1 MTVVD
6 ANGIKERHTLLKGAV
21 HVPSGSY
28 DGMVSPL
35 LIQVA
40 NASREVQCLN
50 GCYIANMRKDTWHF
64 SLSL

>member
-6 ANGIKERHTLLKGAV
+6 ANGIKERHTLLKAAV
-21 HVPSGSY
+21 HVPSELY

-40 NASREVQCLN
+40 NALREVQCLN